1 MFINNGPELN
11 KIYAWVVNLNARPEL
26 NKIHAQVVNFA
37 GS

>member
-11 KIYAWVVNLNARPEL
+11 KIYAQVVNLNVRLEL
-26 NKIHAQVVNFA
+26 NKIHAQVVNFV